1 RFPAAPIARPVAD
14 AAVITRGTEV
24 ECVGPDAYW
33 PAVASVDVPVAAVVV
48 VVTASVA
55 LCPAV
60 TAVGMNAAL
69 APAGSPLIDR
79 LTERAVPDVTCVS
92 TVYVV
97 LEPWTTVCVDGLAA
111 IAKSSG
117 TGAVTVKLTAAEC
130 VAPDGYCPVT
140 DSVNVPVAAVVVV
153 AMVRTEVPPAFTD
166 AGLKVPVAPAP
177 SPLTDRLTVCAAPD
191 ATCVLTVYVV
201 LEPWTTDCAHGLAA
215 IVKSLDTGGV

>member
-48 VVTASVA
+48 VVAASVA

-79 LTERAVPDVTCVS
+79 LTERAVPEVTCVS

-111 IAKSSG
+111 IAKSLRACG
-117 TGAVTVKLTAAEC
+117 
-130 VAPDGYCPVT
+130 
-140 DSVNVPVAAVVVV
+140 
-153 AMVRTEVPPAFTD
+153 
-166 AGLKVPVAPAP
+166 
-177 SPLTDRLTVCAAPD
+177 
-191 ATCVLTVYVV
+191 
-201 LEPWTTDCAHGLAA
+201 A
-215 IVKSLDTGGV
+215 IVSAVGGAWVGREGCWA